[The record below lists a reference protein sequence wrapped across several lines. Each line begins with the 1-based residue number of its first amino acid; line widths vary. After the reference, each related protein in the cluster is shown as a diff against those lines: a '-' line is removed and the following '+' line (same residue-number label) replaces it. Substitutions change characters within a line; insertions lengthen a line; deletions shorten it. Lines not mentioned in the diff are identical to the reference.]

1 MEVKIYVPQRELPQV
16 SSCSLSVGVNFID
29 ELCDRDDDNEQEGK
43 TDWNGKYTGWGYMAN
58 KGLQNIYVLG

>member
-29 ELCDRDDDNEQEGK
+29 ELCDRG
-43 TDWNGKYTGWGYMAN
+43 
-58 KGLQNIYVLG
+58 